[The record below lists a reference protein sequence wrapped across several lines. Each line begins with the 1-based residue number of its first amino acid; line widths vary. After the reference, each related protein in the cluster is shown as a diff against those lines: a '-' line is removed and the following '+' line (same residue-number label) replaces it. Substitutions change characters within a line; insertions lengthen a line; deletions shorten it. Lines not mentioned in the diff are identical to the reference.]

1 MNEELKARWVA
12 ALRSGKY
19 RQGRGSLV
27 SASVLGQLSY
37 CCLGVACEIFHK
49 ELDVRKRYKDGEVY
63 FDNNN
68 HYLPN
73 KISNTLKMG
82 IEMEMKLAN
91 LNDVKN
97 ENFHEIADWIERN
110 L

>member
-37 CCLGVACEIFHK
+37 CCLGVACEIFHE
-49 ELDVRKRYKDGEVY
+49 ELDVRKSYTDGEIQFDDSVHY
-63 FDNNN
+63 F
-68 HYLPN
+68 PQ
-73 KISNTLKMG
+73 KVSNALGVG
-82 IEMEMKLAN
+82 IETEMSLAN
-91 LNDVKN
+91 LNDA
-97 ENFHEIADWIERN
+97 ENKDFEEIADWIEGN